1 MTDLERRALLGD
13 KQAQEECTRRGI
25 VLTCPLCG
33 RAVTTRIRPEKGAV
47 TLSIICVE
55 CRIER
60 SVRVEMIDAE
70 FRKIENEINK
80 LVNDWNT
87 RPAPPI
93 GRCGECKHLGE
104 RTVHETGEKENFCNH
119 DQYGLFA
126 LDSTNAYCSYFE
138 PKERSEQ

>member
-13 KQAQEECTRRGI
+13 KQAREECTRSGI

-33 RAVTTRIRPEKGAV
+33 RAVTTRIRPEKGTV

-60 SVRVEMIDAE
+60 SVRVEMLDAE

-93 GRCGECKHLGE
+93 GRCVECEHWYKGYCVSSGPCAAE
-104 RTVHETGEKENFCNH
+104 E
-119 DQYGLFA
+119 
-126 LDSTNAYCSYFE
+126 TNAEFYCPNFK
-138 PKERSEQ
+138 PKGGEGNG

>member
-1 MTDLERRALLGD
+1 MSDLERRALLGD
-13 KQAQEECTRRGI
+13 KQAQEECTQQGI
-25 VLTCPLCG
+25 VLKRPLCG

-87 RPAPPI
+87 RPALPI
-93 GRCGECKHLGE
+93 GRCGECEHFDNEGKYPVCR
-104 RTVHETGEKENFCNH
+104 RTGLKIRSGDYFCS
-119 DQYGLFA
+119 D
-126 LDSTNAYCSYFE
+126 FE
-138 PKERSEQ
+138 PKGGECDG